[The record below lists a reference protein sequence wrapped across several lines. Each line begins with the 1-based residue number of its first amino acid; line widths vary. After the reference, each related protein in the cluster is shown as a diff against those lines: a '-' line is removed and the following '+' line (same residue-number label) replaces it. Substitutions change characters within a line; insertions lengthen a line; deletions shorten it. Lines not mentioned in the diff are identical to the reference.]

1 MRLIVKN
8 PSDLDPSQ
16 LDEMTRE
23 VNSYNGH
30 LDNLEFYPNDE
41 EFFNAYFSNDVMAAV
56 RCVSGGD
63 YNYSDDYVHFNAYE
77 NLESVTREEYEDLLV
92 DYADEIAEEY
102 LKLVEDGYIYDVA
115 EVIDEEDLDIEDD
128 E

>member
-8 PSDLDPSQ
+8 ASDLDPSQ
-16 LDEMTRE
+16 LDEMVRE

-30 LDNLEFYPNDE
+30 LDDLAVYPNDE
-41 EFFNAYFSNDVMAAV
+41 EFFNTYFSNDVMMAV

-63 YNYSDDYVHFNAYE
+63 YNYSDEYVQFNAYE
-77 NLESVTREEYEDLLV
+77 NLESFTQEEYEDMLV

-102 LKLVEDGYIYDVA
+102 LKLVEDGDIDDVA
-115 EVIDEEDLDIEDD
+115 EVIDEEDLDVEDD